1 VAKRDVVQEGY
12 RKDRRVRVMPGM
24 LEVADRERD
33 ELWELSLAR
42 DQQRKRQELDTA
54 RLHYHRGQAE
64 RLRGTLTQLIGHH
77 ESQARKILKG
87 RES

>member
-1 VAKRDVVQEGY
+1 
-12 RKDRRVRVMPGM
+12 M

-64 RLRGTLTQLIGHH
+64 RHRRTMSQLVGYH
-77 ESQARKILKG
+77 EDEAQKLLERK
-87 RES
+87 ES